1 MKKNANNPKPKKSD
15 ISKKALPLSTI
26 CDKCHNNNQTIIK
39 YVIDLINNIDEQN
52 VLTQVKKV

>member
-39 YVIDLINNIDEQN
+39 YVIDLINW
-52 VLTQVKKV
+52 